1 MWGVMS
7 SFDDIMRYGVST
19 MSRPLNSKKSWYKVY
34 IKELNTP
41 NIIKSQC
48 KYKCD
53 YLLVKAYTGAVAM
66 AIVQDYVVE
75 YEEKFRPVYYNK
87 LEGGVSIDNKKVLFE
102 EE

>member
-1 MWGVMS
+1 M
-7 SFDDIMRYGVST
+7 
-19 MSRPLNSKKSWYKVY
+19 Y

-41 NIIKSQC
+41 NILKSQC

-53 YLLVKAYTGAVAM
+53 YLLVKAYTGSVAM

-87 LEGGVSIDNKKVLFE
+87 LEGGVPIDNKKVLFE
-102 EE
+102 EEQTTRSYKNKRRLYTAFVRTNVEHERR

>member
-1 MWGVMS
+1 
-7 SFDDIMRYGVST
+7 

-41 NIIKSQC
+41 NILKSQC

-53 YLLVKAYTGAVAM
+53 YILVQAYTGGVAM

-75 YEEKFRPVYYNK
+75 FEENFRPIYYNK
-87 LEGGVSIDNKKVLFE
+87 LERGVPIDNKKVLFE